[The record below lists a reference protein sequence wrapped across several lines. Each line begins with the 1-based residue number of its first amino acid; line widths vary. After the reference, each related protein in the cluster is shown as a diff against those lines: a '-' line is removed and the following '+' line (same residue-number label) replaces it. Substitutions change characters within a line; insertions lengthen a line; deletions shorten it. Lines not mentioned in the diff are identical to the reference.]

1 MGLCYLGLA
10 EHNGAN
16 ANLALA
22 VTAFQEALGFLPA
35 SEFSAARAGVQSR
48 LGDAHRLRFLAES
61 EPQYADEA
69 TEAYQAALGLYT
81 AAGNAVAQ
89 AQTLNRLGNV
99 YRDLHAADNPHMERA
114 LQFYEQ
120 ARRALKAQ
128 PDPATLGETHAN
140 VGLAYLTLARA
151 GGGSRNLKRAIDQ
164 LDRALHQLDAETS
177 PREYATVHKHLGDAY
192 TLLAEAR
199 PGSSTNRALHT
210 QNVIA
215 YRNKAKAA
223 YKIAE
228 NFGIRRERPA
238 PADKK

>member
-89 AQTLNRLGNV
+89 AQKRSTASATSTATSMR
-99 YRDLHAADNPHMERA
+99 RTTRIWSERCS
-114 LQFYEQ
+114 F
-120 ARRALKAQ
+120 
-128 PDPATLGETHAN
+128 
-140 VGLAYLTLARA
+140 
-151 GGGSRNLKRAIDQ
+151 
-164 LDRALHQLDAETS
+164 
-177 PREYATVHKHLGDAY
+177 
-192 TLLAEAR
+192 
-199 PGSSTNRALHT
+199 TNR
-210 QNVIA
+210 
-215 YRNKAKAA
+215 R
-223 YKIAE
+223 
-228 NFGIRRERPA
+228 GGP
-238 PADKK
+238 